1 MDHNSSALPEFT
13 ALKLIQMKKELR
25 NKQNGTG
32 LTTTKLLH
40 LLNVFG
46 KKKSELLE
54 LYRLQFASRKP
65 LRRSSKKLLKSKP
78 EKTNEKQQNKRVK
91 LQKA

>member
-1 MDHNSSALPEFT
+1 MDHNSSAFPEFS
-13 ALKLIQMKKELR
+13 ALKLIQMRKELR

-32 LTTTKLLH
+32 LTIIKLLH

-54 LYRLQFASRKP
+54 LYKLQFASRKL
-65 LRRSSKKLLKSKP
+65 LRRSFKKLLKSRP
-78 EKTNEKQQNKRVK
+78 EKTNKKQ
-91 LQKA
+91 